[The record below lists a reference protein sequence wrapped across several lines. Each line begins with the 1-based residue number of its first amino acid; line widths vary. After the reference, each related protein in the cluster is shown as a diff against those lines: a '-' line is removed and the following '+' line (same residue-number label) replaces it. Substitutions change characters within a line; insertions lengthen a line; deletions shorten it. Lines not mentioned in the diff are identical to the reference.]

1 MFRMGGTA
9 MVAAAFFVV
18 MSGSAML
25 AAAADRAGTLLAQA
39 KDPAQQRT
47 RQDCIRN
54 HGWWVKDVNVCE
66 YESKAK
72 AAASGESEKQA
83 CERNGGAWDTAAGF
97 CEIESKAK
105 TKQ

>member
-25 AAAADRAGTLLAQA
+25 AAASDRAGTLLAQA

-72 AAASGESEKQA
+72 AAATGESEKQA